1 MLDSLK
7 AWLHYQ
13 TSYACQVPVEVAP
26 CELAAAIIIPASL
39 LLGALVAT
47 AVTALKY
54 ANVGPPSED
63 GSYRTR

>member
-1 MLDSLK
+1 M
-7 AWLHYQ
+7 
-13 TSYACQVPVEVAP
+13 EVAP

-54 ANVGPPSED
+54 ANAGPPPED
-63 GSYRTR
+63 GPYHTR